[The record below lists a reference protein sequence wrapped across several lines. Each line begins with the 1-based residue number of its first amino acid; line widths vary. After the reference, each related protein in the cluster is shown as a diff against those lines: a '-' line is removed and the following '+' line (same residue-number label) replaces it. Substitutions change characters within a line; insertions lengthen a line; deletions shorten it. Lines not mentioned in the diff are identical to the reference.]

1 MLQLLRGP
9 MISLKESDRKCRCPH
24 EYCCT
29 IRIPESMSSWLTL
42 PVVGSFSLWRPLVEW
57 SDPFP
62 ARAKLKSPCEVSKL
76 AEWWWAWCKV
86 SGISVWGCVT
96 LCSSSLLA
104 LVSSTAKKWNLCNM
118 RDCPKQIGFIT
129 LILDFCCQS
138 KQKRNGKLEE
148 SVSLDANWP
157 RHVTIVPSSH
167 TSWMSISPF
176 PPKDMNWHGQRVKA
190 ETW

>member
-9 MISLKESDRKCRCPH
+9 MISFKESDGKCRCPH
-24 EYCCT
+24 EYCCN

-42 PVVGSFSLWRPLVEW
+42 PVVGSFSPWRPLVEW

-62 ARAKLKSPCEVSKL
+62 ARAKFKSPCEVSKL

-129 LILDFCCQS
+129 LIPDFCQANQS
-138 KQKRNGKLEE
+138 RSCGE
-148 SVSLDANWP
+148 AG
-157 RHVTIVPSSH
+157 RI
-167 TSWMSISPF
+167 
-176 PPKDMNWHGQRVKA
+176 R
-190 ETW
+190 